1 MANEANRR
9 GRALNR
15 RRRPSLAALG
25 IVIALIT
32 PSAWADQTEE
42 LSRLRQE
49 AAQIRQSLEK
59 LEAKIQAIENPL
71 GNQGSHLDTRPSEH
85 SSGATTQMQRAPNAG
100 AANAPDAALT
110 SISSLVEMK
119 QNWLQVQRGTPE
131 ERVQKLLGKPEKVLR
146 IDGNLVWYYVYR
158 GIGRGSVFFDGNG
171 KVSATQPPSLGWS
184 IP

>member
-9 GRALNR
+9 GRVLNR
-15 RRRPSLAALG
+15 WCRPSSAALG
-25 IVIALIT
+25 IVIALT
-32 PSAWADQTEE
+32 TSPAWADQTED

-59 LEAKIQAIENPL
+59 LEAKIQALENPMR
-71 GNQGSHLDTRPSEH
+71 NQDSHLDTSPSEH
-85 SSGATTQMQRAPNAG
+85 SSGATTPMQRAPNAG
-100 AANAPDAALT
+100 AAKLPDAAPT
-110 SISSLVEMK
+110 AISSLVEMK

-146 IDGNLVWYYVYR
+146 IDGNLVWYYVYQ